1 MHNLNCKK
9 KNFEFV
15 GVLGSVSSVEE
26 SYFFLQF
33 LKNFGNANLII
44 QKTLYNIN
52 QDLPNFYLFNSSLS
66 SVDDSDL
73 ILLVG
78 VNPRTE
84 GSMLNIRLRKQF
96 FNKEILI
103 GYIGSVV
110 EFTFP
115 TTHLGNSSKILLEI
129 AEGKHFFCQKL
140 RKAKKPLIIFGS
152 EIGFRQDSQTLQN
165 LL

>member
-1 MHNLNCKK
+1 LQK

-66 SVDDSDL
+66 SVDNSDL